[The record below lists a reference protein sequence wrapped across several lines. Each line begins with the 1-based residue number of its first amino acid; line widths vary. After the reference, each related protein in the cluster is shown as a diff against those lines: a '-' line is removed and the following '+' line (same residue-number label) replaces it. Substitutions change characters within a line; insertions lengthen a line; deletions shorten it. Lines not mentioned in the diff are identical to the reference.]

1 MKEKVIG
8 GSFVLEDVSKE
19 MVFTPEEFTEEHDM
33 IAKTTEQFVVNK
45 VVPEIEKIEEHQFD
59 ISKRLLQE
67 AGELGLLGADV
78 PEEYGGFG
86 LDKISS
92 AVIAEKFSR
101 ARSFSVTHG
110 AHTGIGTLPIVFFGT
125 KEQKEKYLPP
135 LAVGE
140 KIAAYA
146 LTEPG
151 SGSDALGAKT
161 TAVLNEAGTHYVLNG
176 EKQWITNS
184 AFADVF
190 VVYAKVNGE
199 HFTAFI
205 VERDYPGVSTG
216 PEEKKMG
223 IKGSSTR
230 TLILQDAM
238 VPKEN
243 VLGEIGKGHLIAFNI
258 LNIGRYKL
266 AVGCIGGVKRSIEL
280 SSKYANERKQ
290 FKTSLANFTLIQEKI
305 ANMAIDAYAVE
316 SSVYRTVGLIDRN
329 LQSLSDEEKENG
341 LVNAQAIGEYALE
354 CSLNKFFASE
364 ALDRAVDEAVQ
375 IHGGYGFMQEYE
387 VEAMYRDSRINRIFE
402 GTNEINRLL
411 VPSTLLR
418 KATKGELPLIEKAT
432 ALQEELMMFVP
443 EEVSDAPLAKEK
455 QLVKHAKKI
464 FLLAAGVAVQKY
476 EKKLTG
482 EQELLASIADIVS
495 DLYAM
500 ESALVRTEKH
510 PSDMKQWYTEV
521 FVEEAMG
528 RIEANAKKVLTA
540 TEEGDML
547 RMMVAALRRLTR
559 REPVNLVAKKRQIA
573 KVILENESFVV

>member
-1 MKEKVIG
+1 MEEKVVG

-432 ALQEELMMFVP
+432 ALQEELMMFVS
-443 EEVSDAPLAKEK
+443 EEVSDTPLAKEK
-455 QLVKHAKKI
+455 QLVKRAKKI